1 MRRQLECGKESKCW
15 YLEFCLVL
23 PVLYLLQS
31 ATPRLSEGV
40 KERFGLT
47 GSPLL
52 FERRPSNCI
61 LATHIKPQGKSFQ
74 SSGDIVHEAYVPHN
88 VQAHP

>member
-40 KERFGLT
+40 KERWEST
-47 GSPLL
+47 CR